1 MMHYDGMDYG
11 DGDEVDGKMLYL
23 MFGCG
28 QQCPREGGGQ
38 ENIVQVPLPPIT
50 LFASER
56 GELGMCW
63 ESSCCFQPK
72 KLGV

>member
-1 MMHYDGMDYG
+1 MHDNTKTMMHYDGMDYG

-38 ENIVQVPLPPIT
+38 ENIV
-50 LFASER
+50 
-56 GELGMCW
+56 
-63 ESSCCFQPK
+63 
-72 KLGV
+72 